1 MVQLDV
7 LNSLKMLK
15 VLSRQVFK
23 LTTVG
28 VGASLIL
35 AWGAMMVMA
44 GAGSDR
50 LNPGEVLRPGEYL
63 ASTNG
68 VYFLRLQ
75 SDGNLVVYERRGGQE
90 FPLWSSKTNNRA
102 VERLVMQN
110 DGNLVLYS
118 PGQSPLWS
126 SGTVGRRESFVVM
139 QNDGNLVIY
148 LPGDPI
154 WSSRTRR

>member
-7 LNSLKMLK
+7 LKNLQMLK
-15 VLSRQVFK
+15 VLSRQVLK

-28 VGASLIL
+28 VSASLIL
-35 AWGAMMVMA
+35 AWGTMMAMA

-50 LNPGEVLRPGEYL
+50 LNPGEILRPGQYL
-63 ASTNG
+63 ASPNG

-75 SDGNLVVYERRGGQE
+75 NDGNLVVYERQGSQE
-90 FPLWSSKTNNRA
+90 FPLWASNTSNRA
-102 VERLVMQN
+102 VDQLVMQN

-118 PGQSPLWS
+118 PGQSALWS
-126 SGTVGRRESFVVM
+126 SGTAGRRESFVVI

-148 LPGDPI
+148 FPGDPI